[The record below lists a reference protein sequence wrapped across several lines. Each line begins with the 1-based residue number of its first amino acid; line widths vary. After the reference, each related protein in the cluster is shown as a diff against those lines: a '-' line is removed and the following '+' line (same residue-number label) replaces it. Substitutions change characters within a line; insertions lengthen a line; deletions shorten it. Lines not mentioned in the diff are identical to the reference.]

1 MLFQSAARRPGH
13 VALQDERVELR
24 YGELAARVRDD
35 ALRLLSLGLANQG
48 RVAVFL
54 EKSVDACALVLAAM
68 HAGGIAVPLNP
79 KLMPQQ
85 VRHIVADSG
94 AELLLTTA
102 ARLGEMRA
110 VLEGLDVRV
119 LAVGELAEVPADPAR
134 APYRRIDTDPAAL
147 LYTSGSTGQPKG
159 VIVSHL
165 NLVVGCESVCEYL
178 GIREDDVILSLLP
191 ISFDA
196 GLSQVSTGLAVGARV
211 VLHTPMLAQGT
222 AALIARHRITA
233 ITAVPPMWSLLTQAR
248 WDAVDTSS
256 VRLFANTGGHMSATL
271 LGKLRAIFPQA
282 RPFLMYGLTE
292 AFRSTYLDPDEL
304 ARRPD
309 SIGKAIPGAEVLVLR
324 EDGSECAPHEPGEL
338 VHRGPL
344 VALGYWNAPQITA
357 QRFRPFPNEGLCTG
371 RTPEYAVWSGDS
383 VKRDEEGFLYFL
395 GRRDEQIKSNGYRIS
410 PTELENTIS
419 AMAGVQD
426 VAVFGVP
433 AGDIGDAVYAVVS
446 PLKEERNGAALKA
459 SLEAECR
466 KTLPSYMMPRVLV
479 LNELP
484 RSPNGKLDRTALK
497 QMCRHVHEEW
507 SE

>member
-1 MLFQSAARRPGH
+1 MMNSLPKMLFQSAARRPGH

-24 YGELAARVRDD
+24 YDELAARVRDD
-35 ALRLLSLGLANQG
+35 ARRLLSLGLANQG

-110 VLEGLDVRV
+110 VLQGLDVRV
-119 LAVGELAEVPADPAR
+119 LAAGELAEVPADPAR
-134 APYRRIDTDPAAL
+134 APYRRIATDPAAL

-222 AALIARHRITA
+222 AALIARHHITA

-309 SIGKAIPGAEVLVLR
+309 SIGKARRTSPANWCTADPWSPSATGTRRRSRPSASARSRTKVCAR
-324 EDGSECAPHEPGEL
+324 DARPNTPSGRATSSSATKMGSC
-338 VHRGPL
+338 
-344 VALGYWNAPQITA
+344 
-357 QRFRPFPNEGLCTG
+357 
-371 RTPEYAVWSGDS
+371 
-383 VKRDEEGFLYFL
+383 
-395 GRRDEQIKSNGYRIS
+395 IS
-410 PTELENTIS
+410 S
-419 AMAGVQD
+419 A
-426 VAVFGVP
+426 
-433 AGDIGDAVYAVVS
+433 
-446 PLKEERNGAALKA
+446 AAT
-459 SLEAECR
+459 S
-466 KTLPSYMMPRVLV
+466 
-479 LNELP
+479 
-484 RSPNGKLDRTALK
+484 RSSRTATASARRNWK
-497 QMCRHVHEEW
+497 TRSVRWRACRT
-507 SE
+507 SPCSACRPATSATRCMRSCRRSRRSATARR